1 MKYLILTGSILLA
14 SPAAAAEVWALGDCL
29 TSRNQKIAYA
39 LHDGEGFISYDG
51 SASAPIFSKRQD
63 NLGII
68 TQIGNAG
75 NMTMAID
82 LNTGRGYIVTRFDS
96 GRTVESNVYCKL
108 STTNR

>member
-1 MKYLILTGSILLA
+1 MRSLVLAGSILLA
-14 SPAAAAEVWALGDCL
+14 SPALAETWALGDCT

-51 SASAPIFSKRQD
+51 SKSAPIFSKREG

-68 TQIGNAG
+68 TQIGNSG
-75 NMTMAID
+75 NMTMAVD

-96 GRTVESNVYCKL
+96 GKVVEANVYCKL
-108 STTNR
+108 SSTTR